1 MSLIRCQS
9 DGRNR
14 SPTEDSTERKSG
26 GHSRRGWGR
35 QREGHVDGLVS
46 SEEGLGWGGSVF
58 GWRKGLREKGRLAW
72 VGDGGHLPG
81 PAEGAEVGGRAG
93 PRPWGPRSWTG
104 LPLRNLSL
112 GALPLPK
119 APVLKSPRH
128 LRLQEGKE
136 PEKRIADHMDLFP
149 GF

>member
-1 MSLIRCQS
+1 MGIHAG
-9 DGRNR
+9 DWGGRR
-14 SPTEDSTERKSG
+14 EATGTDWSAAKKE
-26 GHSRRGWGR
+26 GWVR
-35 QREGHVDGLVS
+35 
-46 SEEGLGWGGSVF
+46 GSVF

-72 VGDGGHLPG
+72 VGAEAACQDQQREPRLGVGGQDPG
-81 PAEGAEVGGRAG
+81 PG
-93 PRPWGPRSWTG
+93 GPRSWTE